1 MGPKLQIRAKV
12 FRNARLSSTAEPF
25 STPRLGVITRATML
39 MSLMLAL
46 AVGLWAQQPASQ
58 NTLGVVTNIDA
69 ATSQLTLK
77 TDAGQE
83 IKVSMAPNASFRRVA
98 PGETDLR
105 NATNIAVTDIA
116 AGDRVLAVGKI
127 GDDKSVTA
135 RLVVVMSKADIAN
148 KQSNEMADWTKRGVL
163 GIVASTGNGE
173 IALNVRGPGGNKTLV
188 ITPASDAVIRR
199 YTGDSIKFQEAK
211 PSTLAEIKVG
221 DQVRARGDKT
231 ADGAKMTAEEIVSGS
246 FKEIA
251 ATIISVDPVEK
262 VMRVNDLATKKP
274 VIVKIDKDS
283 NLRKLPPQMAQML
296 AAQAHPPEAGGRGGP
311 PPQDGGGRNGP
322 GGPGAGRGR
331 GGDPAQLLERSQTM
345 TLADLKNG
353 DAIIILGTVSANDQL
368 NVITMLAGVEPILTK
383 PGTREMS
390 LGGWSLGGGMGEGGQ

>member
-1 MGPKLQIRAKV
+1 MGPKLQIRAKLRSQV
-12 FRNARLSSTAEPF
+12 A
-25 STPRLGVITRATML
+25 GVAILLLT
-39 MSLMLAL
+39 LA
-46 AVGLWAQQPASQ
+46 AGLCAQQPASQ

-83 IKVSMAPNASFRRVA
+83 VKVSMAPNASFRRVA

-116 AGDRVLAVGKI
+116 AGDRVLAVGKVA
-127 GDDKSVTA
+127 DDKSVTA

-148 KQSNEMADWTKRGVL
+148 KQSNEMADWTKRGVI

-211 PSTLAEIKVG
+211 PSTLAEIRVG

-231 ADGAKMTAEEIVSGS
+231 PDGARMAADEIVSGS

-251 ATIISVDPVEK
+251 ATILSIDPVEK
-262 VMRVNDLATKKP
+262 VMRVNDLATKKA

-296 AAQAHPPEAGGRGGP
+296 AAQAHPPEDGRGGP
-311 PPQDGGGRNGP
+311 PQPQGNAGGGRNGP
-322 GGPGAGRGR
+322 GGPGGPGGRGR
-331 GGDPAQLLERSQTM
+331 SGDPAQLLERSQTM

-353 DAIIILGTVSANDQL
+353 DAIIVLGTVGVNDQL

>member
-1 MGPKLQIRAKV
+1 MGPKLQIRAKLRSQV
-12 FRNARLSSTAEPF
+12 A
-25 STPRLGVITRATML
+25 GVAILLLT
-39 MSLMLAL
+39 LA
-46 AVGLWAQQPASQ
+46 AGLCAQQPASQ

-83 IKVSMAPNASFRRVA
+83 VKVSMAPNASFRRVA

-116 AGDRVLAVGKI
+116 AGDRVLAVGKVA
-127 GDDKSVTA
+127 DDKSVTA

-148 KQSNEMADWTKRGVL
+148 KQSNEMADWTKRGVI

-211 PSTLAEIKVG
+211 PSTLAEIRVG

-231 ADGAKMTAEEIVSGS
+231 PDGARMAADEIVSGS

-251 ATIISVDPVEK
+251 ATILSIDPVEK

-296 AAQAHPPEAGGRGGP
+296 AAQAHPPEDGGRGGP
-311 PPQDGGGRNGP
+311 PQPQGNAGGGRNGP
-322 GGPGAGRGR
+322 GGPGGPGGRGR
-331 GGDPAQLLERSQTM
+331 SGDPAQLLERSQTM

-353 DAIIILGTVSANDQL
+353 DAIIVLGTVGVNDQL